1 MKDFGTAT
9 KRAIQAGFDGIEI
22 HGANHYL
29 IQLFFS
35 RFSNKRTDRWG
46 DPESFPLAV
55 ANEVFKAVT
64 EFAPKNF
71 IVGYRISPEEI
82 NPDSIGYTWHESA
95 KLVKQLTG
103 RYPFDYVHLSMSS
116 YDAKPADSEQ
126 TFAQLFKPYL
136 SDGTKLIV
144 VGGIINRETATQAM
158 HLADLVAVGKA
169 QLIDANF
176 AAKLLRGKDQEI
188 ITELTDELEK
198 EQELTPGLREVF
210 DKEEKIPNWGEKVF
224 KELDYDKSK

>member
-176 AAKLLRGKDQEI
+176 AAKLLSGKDQEI